1 MKMWPRRQTEISDC
15 AGRRLQAEAMVEVLP
30 LPQVLSEFLSQH
42 ELETSQNQANSP
54 GEVDL
59 WASGDGA
66 WRAGEDKVVE
76 AN

>member
-1 MKMWPRRQTEISDC
+1 MWLRRQTENSELSRQE
-15 AGRRLQAEAMVEVLP
+15 APGRGNGGDAVTSQA
-30 LPQVLSEFLSQH
+30 LSEFLSQH

-54 GEVDL
+54 GEVDP

>member
-1 MKMWPRRQTEISDC
+1 
-15 AGRRLQAEAMVEVLP
+15 MVEMLP
-30 LPQVLSEFLSQH
+30 LPQAFSEFLSQH

-54 GEVDL
+54 GDIDL

-76 AN
+76 TN